1 MRSTTMRSALALLVA
16 AQYAEAADAMFPRAE
31 SGDGYLSIPVGTVQR
46 PHKIGKRSAIDAV
59 LENMDYFYAIEIGL
73 GTPPQNVTVLVD
85 TGSSELWV
93 DPDCSTAPSQQQEQQ
108 CQTLGQYNPNKSKTP
123 PVGPFGGEELNY
135 GDPSDSSTQ
144 TSADIHYFADV
155 LSFGNTQ
162 VKNQT
167 FGVVVTSEG
176 QSQGIMGLAPD
187 TQGGFPG
194 DEPYSLLL
202 NTMADQGVIA
212 SRVFS
217 LDLRHASSQTGA
229 IIYGGLDRSKFI
241 GSLEARPI
249 VPGIQGETRL
259 AVNLTTLGV
268 TLDKSQSFKLGS
280 ADTNV
285 ILDSGTSLTRLHSQ
299 AASPILEALGAQDD
313 GEGYFIVPCSTRNA
327 SGSVDFGFGSKTVRV
342 ALSDFILSASE
353 SSGDSSGDGDGSG
366 DDGPLCYVGLVLT
379 TDQQILGD
387 TVLRAGYFVFDWDN
401 QQVHIAQAADC
412 GSSDIVAVSKGT
424 DAVPNVQGNCNANT
438 TTATG
443 TGGPTATRATSH
455 GPTGTTTT
463 VFTVTSC
470 PVFDIGC
477 KTGVVTTQTIG
488 QAEAT
493 ASPSP
498 SATGTGSGSGSGG
511 GDEDGGVRPQA
522 LTWLLVVLGAFALV
536 INIA

>member
-31 SGDGYLSIPVGTVQR
+31 SGDGYLSIPVGTIQR
-46 PHKIGKRSAIDAV
+46 PHKVGKRSAIDAV
-59 LENMDYFYAIEIGL
+59 LENMDFFYAIEIGL

-93 DPDCSTAPSQQQEQQ
+93 NPDCSNAPSRQQEQQ
-108 CQTLGQYNPNKSKTP
+108 CQTLGQYNPNRSRTP
-123 PVGPFGGEELNY
+123 PVGPFGSEEINY

-144 TSADIHYFADV
+144 TSVDITYYADV
-155 LSFGNTQ
+155 LSFGRTQ

-167 FGVVVTSEG
+167 FGVVTSSEG
-176 QSQGIMGLAPD
+176 QAQGIMGLAPD
-187 TQGGFPG
+187 VRGGFPG

-217 LDLRHASSQTGA
+217 LDLRHASSETGA

-259 AVNLTTLGV
+259 AVNLTTLGL
-268 TLDKSQSFKLGS
+268 TLDQSQSFNLRS

-285 ILDSGTSLTRLHSQ
+285 MLDSGTSLTRMHS
-299 AASPILEALGAQDD
+299 AAAIPILEALGAQSD
-313 GEGYFIVPCSTRNA
+313 GEGYYYVPCSTRNA
-327 SGSVDFGFGSKTVRV
+327 GGSVDFGFGSKTVRV
-342 ALSDFILSASE
+342 AFSDFILSA
-353 SSGDSSGDGDGSG
+353 GDSSGDGSG
-366 DDGPLCYVGLVLT
+366 DDDDALCYVGLVLT

-401 QQVHIAQAADC
+401 KQVHIAQAADC

-424 DAVPNVQGNCNANT
+424 DAVPNVQGNCNANAAT
-438 TTATG
+438 FTG
-443 TGGPTATRATSH
+443 TGGPTATRATSNS

-493 ASPSP
+493 ASPS
-498 SATGTGSGSGSGG
+498 ATSTGGGSGSGG

-522 LTWLLVVLGAFALV
+522 LTWVLVVLGTLTLV